1 MADRLQYQENT
12 NEELKTTLSDLNN
25 EILNWP
31 DDPDFDWWRKLA
43 KTYARQALDTSDLKF
58 DPETHKLT
66 KDSKNKKQEDLNK
79 FCTNLKTSKSTFET
93 YITWLC
99 EKYHCNELGL
109 AQKESQRKLKNDDG
123 PNYKMCK
130 TIIKCVRLL

>member
-43 KTYARQALDTSDLKF
+43 KTYARQALDTSDLEF
-58 DPETHKLT
+58 DPKTHKLT
-66 KDSKNKKQEDLNK
+66 EKSKKRNKM
-79 FCTNLKTSKSTFET
+79 
-93 YITWLC
+93 TW
-99 EKYHCNELGL
+99 
-109 AQKESQRKLKNDDG
+109 
-123 PNYKMCK
+123 
-130 TIIKCVRLL
+130 TIFV